1 MTTRDATII
10 VYPETDGLPLPDGDF
25 QAPLYVRIV
34 STLRIHFADVP
45 GARVN
50 GDTFIYYVEGNRRR
64 SVSPDCYV
72 ALDLSA
78 EALASIERNNAY
90 MLWEVGKS
98 PDFVLEIGSEST
110 AEADLGAKR
119 DLYAEIG
126 VSEYWRFDA
135 TGGDFYGE
143 PLVGERLV
151 DGAYRRFELRH
162 ERDGRAWSHSD
173 ALNLD
178 LWWDDGQLR
187 FWDPVASTWL
197 LSHEEDRTGRLEA
210 ESRAEEEATRAEEEA
225 TRADRAEEEV
235 RRLRARLEELGQGR

>member
-1 MTTRDATII
+1 MTTRDATVT
-10 VYPETDGLPLPDGDF
+10 VYPETDGLPLLDGEF
-25 QAPLYVRIV
+25 QAPLYIRIV
-34 STLRIHFADVP
+34 STLRIRYADVP

-50 GDTFIYYVEGNRRR
+50 GDTFIYHVEGDRRR

-72 ALDLSA
+72 ALDLSN
-78 EALASIERNNAY
+78 EALASIESNNVY
-90 MLWEVGKS
+90 LLWEVGKP
-98 PDFVLEIGSEST
+98 PDFVLEIGSAST
-110 AEADLGAKR
+110 AEADLGGKR
-119 DLYAEIG
+119 ALYAELG

-151 DGAYRRFELRH
+151 DGEYRRFEIQQ
-162 ERDGRAWSHSD
+162 ESDGRTWSHSD

-187 FWDPVASTWL
+187 FWDPVAMGWL

-210 ESRAEEEATRAEEEA
+210 EA
-225 TRADRAEEEV
+225 EV
-235 RRLRARLEELGQGR
+235 RRLRARLEELGEGR

>member
-1 MTTRDATII
+1 MTTRDATI
-10 VYPETDGLPLPDGDF
+10 VYPETDGMSLPDGDF
-25 QAPLYVRIV
+25 QAPLYVRIL
-34 STLRIHFADVP
+34 STLRIHFADVR

-78 EALASIERNNAY
+78 EALASIEHNNAY
-90 MLWEVGKS
+90 LLLEVGKS
-98 PDFVLEIGSEST
+98 PDFVLEIGSAST

-135 TGGDFYGE
+135 TGGDFYEE
-143 PLVGERLV
+143 PLIGERLV
-151 DGAYRRFELRH
+151 DGDYRPFDLRH
-162 ERDGRAWSHSD
+162 DGDGRTWSHSE

-178 LWWDDGQLR
+178 VWWDDGQLR
-187 FWDPVASTWL
+187 FWDPVTTTWL

-210 ESRAEEEATRAEEEA
+210 E
-225 TRADRAEEEV
+225 V
-235 RRLRARLEELGQGR
+235 RRLRAQLEGSGEER